1 MPAPKGNKN
10 GVKLKLPAIR
20 RQAYKQY
27 CDWIAKGYPKKAWC
41 FEHPKFTC
49 SYKTMDKYI
58 SENPLEFLPL
68 HKEIAE
74 CKSYAT
80 WFQKGM
86 DMLSSE
92 SKNCQPAIYQ
102 MIMRNM
108 FDWDKE
114 TNNNKETSEPLIRSL
129 AKKWRGK

>member
-1 MPAPKGNKN
+1 MA
-10 GVKLKLPAIR
+10 
-20 RQAYKQY
+20 
-27 CDWIAKGYPKKAWC
+27 
-41 FEHPKFTC
+41 
-49 SYKTMDKYI
+49 
-58 SENPLEFLPL
+58 ENPVEFLPL
-68 HKEIAE
+68 QKEIAE

-80 WFQKGM
+80 WFEKGTQ
-86 DMLSSE
+86 MLTSD

-114 TNNNKETSEPLIRSL
+114 TQSNKESSEPLIRSL